1 MDEIKETKLKNYQY
15 LNEVVIK
22 GEMLFTGSSL
32 MELFYIYEIARSRGI
47 DDIIYNR
54 GISGLNMDEFLQHIY
69 PLLLDLRPTK
79 VFINIGTNDITEETY
94 GDQWLHHMMANIR
107 QILEQILAILLNTK
121 IYLIAF
127 SPANLHLPCQTRA
140 SIQ

>member
-127 SPANLHLPCQTRA
+127 YPANLHLPCQTRA

>member
-79 VFINIGTNDITEETY
+79 VFINIGTNDIT
-94 GDQWLHHMMANIR
+94 
-107 QILEQILAILLNTK
+107 
-121 IYLIAF
+121 
-127 SPANLHLPCQTRA
+127 
-140 SIQ
+140 